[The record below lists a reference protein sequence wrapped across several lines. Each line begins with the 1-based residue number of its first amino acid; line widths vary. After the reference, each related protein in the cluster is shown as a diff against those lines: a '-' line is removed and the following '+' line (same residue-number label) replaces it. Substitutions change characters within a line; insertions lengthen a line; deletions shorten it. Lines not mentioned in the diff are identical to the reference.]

1 MRQNLNPPPAR
12 SVEPIRAEEFKSVL
26 ETLQLRAHAPLALAV
41 SGGPDSVALAIC
53 ALRWAQTNN
62 TKLIAFIVDHA
73 LRPQSGDEAAQTQK
87 TLTQLGINS
96 EILRWEHAPIVTR
109 LHSTARKARYQLL
122 TDACKKHGADTLMLA
137 HQREDQAETILMR
150 LAKGSG
156 IDGLAGM
163 AMKSESEGVHLLRP
177 LLAFPKERLIATCEN
192 AKISFIT
199 DPSNMSDQFARGRLR
214 RVLPFLEKEGFTADR
229 LIDLGHR
236 AAEARDALDHYAK
249 IFIQQ
254 HAQQD
259 VAGVIRIDLEAMISQ
274 PRAIIQRVMT
284 SALQAIYAQDYA
296 PEYTA
301 LNSLI
306 TTLLAPDAMPPRTL
320 HGCLMSLT
328 EKYIV
333 IMREYAGITDAPILR
348 PGETTLW
355 DDRWNVTLSPE
366 ASAGDYIIRPL
377 GNPPQNVIEKLAP
390 GLTRMVPQG
399 RARASLPSL
408 WQGRTNAESLS
419 FIPFLTQKNA
429 APLASVTLRRRFV

>member
-1 MRQNLNPPPAR
+1 MRQNLNPTAIL
-12 SVEPIRAEEFKSVL
+12 SVEPIRAEEFASVL
-26 ETLQLRAHAPLALAV
+26 ETLQHPAHAPLALAV
-41 SGGPDSVALAIC
+41 SGGPDSMALAIC
-53 ALRWAQTNN
+53 ALRWAQTTN
-62 TKLIAFIVDHA
+62 TKLVAFIVDHA
-73 LRPQSGDEAAQTQK
+73 LRPQSGDETEQTHK
-87 TLTQLGINS
+87 TLSQLGMNS

-122 TDACKKHGADTLMLA
+122 MDACKKHGFDTLMLA

-163 AMKSESEGVHLLRP
+163 ATKSESEGIRLLRP
-177 LLAFPKERLIATCEN
+177 LLAFPKERLIATCGE
-192 AKISFIT
+192 AHISFIT

-214 RVLPFLEKEGFTADR
+214 RVLPLLEKEGFTVDR
-229 LIDLGHR
+229 LFDLGHR
-236 AAEARDALDHYAK
+236 AAEARDALDHYAN

-259 VAGVIRIDLEAMISQ
+259 VAGVIRIDRAAMISQ

-296 PEYTA
+296 PEYTT

-306 TTLLAPDAMPPRTL
+306 TTLLAPDTMPPRTL
-320 HGCLMSLT
+320 HGCLISLN
-328 EKYIV
+328 EKYII
-333 IMREYAGITDAPILR
+333 IMREYAGISDAPTLR
-348 PGETTLW
+348 PGETTSW
-355 DDRWNVTLSPE
+355 DDRWNVALSPD
-366 ASAGDYIIRPL
+366 APVGDYIIRPL

-390 GLTRMVPQG
+390 GLTRLVPQG

-419 FIPFLTQKNA
+419 FIPFLTEENA
-429 APLASVTLRRRFV
+429 APLASATLRRRFV